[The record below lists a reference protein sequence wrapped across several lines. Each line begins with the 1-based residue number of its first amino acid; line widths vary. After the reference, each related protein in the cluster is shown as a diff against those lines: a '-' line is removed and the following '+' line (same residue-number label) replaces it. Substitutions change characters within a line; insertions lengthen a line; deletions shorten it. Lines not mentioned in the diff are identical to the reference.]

1 MGILRELFV
10 ANQFIQAGDDE
21 EKLEAVREQERKYRE
36 YQQRQDE
43 WVDQLFVKIGKLF
56 K

>member
-1 MGILRELFV
+1 MGIFRELFV
-10 ANQFIQAGDDE
+10 MNQFVQAGDDE

-43 WVDQLFVKIGKLF
+43 AVDKFFSKIGSFF